1 MSTWVPGEATAL
13 WLLWKRV
20 HDGVRAGVISDM
32 TAQTGV
38 SEPEL
43 SVLVKVDEAG
53 GTLRQSA
60 IAARLGW
67 DRTRLSHLLTRM
79 EARGYV
85 ARQKVDGG
93 VQVTVLPP
101 AAAVLRA
108 SVSDLEKSAR
118 RHLLDRLGPG
128 EAATLQRILRRLAEE
143 GDPAEGEASAE
154 PTPT

>member
-1 MSTWVPGEATAL
+1 MSTWEPGEATAL

-20 HDGVRAGVISDM
+20 HDDVRARIIGDM
-32 TAQTGV
+32 TARTGV

-43 SVLVKVDEAG
+43 TVIVKVEEAG

-85 ARQKVDGG
+85 ARQKVAGG
-93 VQVTVLPP
+93 VEVRLLPP
-101 AAAVLRA
+101 AEAVVRA
-108 SVSDLEKSAR
+108 SAPDLEKSAR
-118 RHLLDRLGPG
+118 RHLVNRLGPG
-128 EAATLQRILRRLAEE
+128 EAAALDRILRRLLQEE
-143 GDPAEGEASAE
+143 DRR
-154 PTPT
+154 